1 MTTAEMEMKIRTLE
15 RDVAALKALA
25 AEPSSAPGSWRSTIG
40 MFDGDSEYAD
50 VIRLGRE
57 YRRQQNEDKGE

>member
-1 MTTAEMEMKIRTLE
+1 MTTAEMETKIRTLE

-25 AEPSSAPGSWRSTIG
+25 AGPAPPDGAWRTTIG
-40 MFDGDSEYAD
+40 MFDSDPEFAE
-50 VIRLGRE
+50 VIRLGRD